1 MPKKEVKLMKDIR
14 NLFRLLLKNPD
25 DLMLREEILGILD
38 IASAQID
45 CSYYC
50 RLYRKIV
57 G

>member
-1 MPKKEVKLMKDIR
+1 MKDIR